1 MKYSILIALT
11 ISSIIVTA
19 QNSLKIETS
28 DIDNFWLAVDQLE
41 KATTRDDSINLIQK
55 NYIDLAT
62 PEFQKFI
69 KARNFTAAEYVDLL
83 ADYPEF
89 WKSIK
94 PLTVKIGDRKE
105 EIELVMQELSTV
117 LPDFKTPNVCFAI
130 GCLRTGGTTTKDL
143 ILIGSEIAAADSTVI
158 KTELSS
164 WLNQIIGTNGDIVS
178 MVAHEAVHT
187 QQSGFPLQDIFSLIK
202 HKNLSLLNASI
213 MEGSCDFI
221 TDQYLD
227 LNINSS
233 IHLYGNLHYCELFEE
248 FRSAIAVSPFDYS
261 NFLYNGRQIN

>member
-221 TDQYLD
+221 TDRYLD

-233 IHLYGNLHYCELFEE
+233 IHLYGNLHHCELFEE
-248 FRSAIAVSPFDYS
+248 FRSSIDVSPFDYS